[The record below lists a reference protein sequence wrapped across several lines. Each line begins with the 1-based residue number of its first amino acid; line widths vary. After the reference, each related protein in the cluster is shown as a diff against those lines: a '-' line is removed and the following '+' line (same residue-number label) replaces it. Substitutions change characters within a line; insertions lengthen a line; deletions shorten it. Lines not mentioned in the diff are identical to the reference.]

1 MGTDLDVGWM
11 KPSDVE
17 IPDVENE
24 RMLQKAACPDD
35 GVCHN
40 NDARIL
46 SFALKLQCSTAKLA
60 RVAGVGVGE
69 GVVCGGEGGGRWDW
83 VYRW

>member
-1 MGTDLDVGWM
+1 M
-11 KPSDVE
+11 KPLDVE

-40 NDARIL
+40 NDATVL

-60 RVAGVGVGE
+60 GVAGVGVGE
-69 GVVCGGEGGGRWDW
+69 GGGVWWGGGSRWRWD
-83 VYRW
+83 YRS

>member
-1 MGTDLDVGWM
+1 MGTDLGVGWM

-40 NDARIL
+40 NDATIL

-60 RVAGVGVGE
+60 GVAGVGVR
-69 GVVCGGEGGGRWDW
+69 EGGGVWWGGGSRWGWD
-83 VYRW
+83 YRS